1 MDDRMLQSIRKH
13 LQQPETWGRIRGYL
27 QLVSEKLTVTIGEA
41 AQLFDFTENQLR
53 DWEERGLLRPLRSR
67 PNTGQRR
74 YPPAELEKLA
84 IIRDLINA
92 GYPPGAIPLNIA
104 ELWHSLGPASLNGE
118 GSAMVTSQPAS
129 APLPLDRRI
138 AQTDS
143 AVFWRYFAS
152 QALHHAL
159 LLLCEDLSRSH
170 AAILLPRHAPDDS
183 LLRQPLLPEELARV
197 GESLIGW
204 LSHGRTLHLFLDASP
219 SFEYPSDFRIQPLLA
234 EGEAYPADPTLLI
247 VPRQMHPL
255 NLHRSLVHTVRRL
268 LSPLYA
274 CAEQWSIY
282 FAPDLRNWLYPA
294 RAFPRGIDPSDSLL
308 NGLMDLIIALGG
320 QTPTGSDRWH
330 CCCLLMP
337 EDPSAPPG
345 QQVLMVMAC
354 SRNSPHRAGQSRI
367 FPNESYLYFRAL
379 RSPYLLYRPRL
390 AIRDSSGLSQWP
402 EHFGSGGSAVAI
414 PIGCQA
420 GPALGVL
427 YVFALAQEA
436 FSADDLRL
444 LRLMS
449 LIVEDLLLLYR
460 ARLEAMQG
468 LEQLVRAP
476 EVVNDSF
483 INFLSENEF
492 VRDLE
497 ALLAR
502 LQQQS
507 VFTGEGTAELETG
520 GRGSRQGEEHVTGG
534 EPDRSSAAAAGAESA
549 ELLYPFPLRE
559 AGELETLS
567 IIALDIDNQSQIVRR
582 YGELALRNLTQAIG
596 QRIQRQLV
604 DCRLYHIYGGRFYLL
619 LKNVSLERARQIAQT
634 LRLALK
640 RPYRVELLQ
649 QSVWQLEPPETSVEL
664 PDVSVRLGVTLYLRA
679 KLVELLQRYAS
690 APTSTLAEVRSLIIS
705 DLDQALGL
713 GQEEGGDC
721 VISWDPQAEDRGPHV
736 RRFIR
741 LDAAGRL

>member
-1 MDDRMLQSIRKH
+1 MDDRVLQSIRKH
-13 LQQPETWGRIRGYL
+13 LQQPETWERIRGYL

-84 IIRDLINA
+84 VIRDLINA

-104 ELWHSLGPASLNGE
+104 DLWHSLGPASFNGE
-118 GSAMVTSQPAS
+118 GHGMTGGHLTS
-129 APLPLDRRI
+129 APLPLDRRV
-138 AQTDS
+138 AQVEG
-143 AVFWRYFAS
+143 AIFWRYFAS

-170 AAILLPRHAPDDS
+170 AAILLPRQAS
-183 LLRQPLLPEELARV
+183 GGGQLWQPRLPEELARL

-204 LSHGRTLHLFLDASP
+204 FSHGRTLHLFLEAAP
-219 SFEYPSDFRIQPLLA
+219 AFEYPSDFRIQPLLA
-234 EGEAYPADPTLLI
+234 EGEAQPADPTLLI
-247 VPRQMHPL
+247 VPRQMYSL
-255 NLHRSLVHTVRRL
+255 NLQRPVVQTVRRL
-268 LSPLYA
+268 LAPLYA
-274 CAEQWSIY
+274 CAGQWALY

-294 RAFPRGIDPSDSLL
+294 RAFPRGIDPSDSVL

-320 QTPTGSDRWH
+320 QTPAGVDRWH
-330 CCCLLMP
+330 CCCLMMP
-337 EDPSAPPG
+337 EDPAAPPG
-345 QQVLMVMAC
+345 QQVLLVMAC
-354 SRNSPHRAGQSRI
+354 SRHSPHRAGQSRI

-390 AIRDSSGLSQWP
+390 AIRDSAGLSHWP
-402 EHFGSGGSAVAI
+402 EHFGGGGSAVAI
-414 PIGCQA
+414 PIGCQSGA
-420 GPALGVL
+420 ALGVL
-427 YVFALAQEA
+427 YVFALTQEA
-436 FSADDLRL
+436 FSEDDLRL
-444 LRLMS
+444 LRLMG

-460 ARLEAMQG
+460 ARLDAMQG
-468 LEQLVRAP
+468 LEQLVKAP
-476 EVVNDSF
+476 EVVNSSF

-492 VRDLE
+492 IRDLE
-497 ALLAR
+497 ALLAH
-502 LQQQS
+502 LQQQTTLAGNEA
-507 VFTGEGTAELETG
+507 VRTGSDVGQE
-520 GRGSRQGEEHVTGG
+520 RQEEH
-534 EPDRSSAAAAGAESA
+534 SSAHASMRTPTVADAGPT
-549 ELLYPFPLRE
+549 ELLYLFPLRE
-559 AGELETLS
+559 VGELETLS
-567 IIALDIDNQSQIVRR
+567 IIALDIDNQTQIVRR

-619 LKNVSLERARQIAQT
+619 LKNLSLERARQIAQT
-634 LRLALK
+634 LRQALR

-664 PDVSVRLGVTLYLRA
+664 SDVSVRLGVTLYLRT
-679 KLVELLQRYAS
+679 KLIELLLRYAS
-690 APTSTLAEVRSLIIS
+690 APTSTLAEVRSLIVG
-705 DLDQALGL
+705 DLDQALSL
-713 GQEEGGDC
+713 GQEEGGNC

-741 LDAAGRL
+741 LESPSDS

>member
-1 MDDRMLQSIRKH
+1 MDDRVLQSIRKH
-13 LQQPETWGRIRGYL
+13 LQQPETWERIRGYL

-74 YPPAELEKLA
+74 YPPTELEKLA

-104 ELWHSLGPASLNGE
+104 ELWHSLGPASFNG
-118 GSAMVTSQPAS
+118 GGNAGAGVGGQAATAS
-129 APLPLDRRI
+129 LPLDRRV

-143 AVFWRYFAS
+143 ALLWRYFAS

-170 AAILLPRHAPDDS
+170 AAILLPRRAPDDGR
-183 LLRQPLLPEELARV
+183 LGQPRLPEELARL

-204 LSHGRTLHLFLDASP
+204 LSHGRSLHLFLEAAP
-219 SFEYPSDFRIQPLLA
+219 AFEYPSDFRVQPLLA
-234 EGEAYPADPTLLI
+234 EGESWPADPTLLV
-247 VPRQMHPL
+247 VPRQMHSL
-255 NLHRSLVHTVRRL
+255 NLQRPVVHLVRRL
-268 LSPLYA
+268 LAPLYA
-274 CAEQWSIY
+274 CAAQWTTY

-294 RAFPRGIDPSDSLL
+294 RAFPRGIDPSDTVL

-320 QTPTGSDRWH
+320 QTPAGDDRWH
-330 CCCLLMP
+330 CCCLMMP
-337 EDPSAPPG
+337 EDPAAPPG

-367 FPNESYLYFRAL
+367 FPNESHVYFRAL
-379 RSPYLLYRPRL
+379 RCPYLLYRPHL
-390 AIRDSSGLSQWP
+390 AIRDSAGLSQWP
-402 EHFGSGGSAVAI
+402 ERFSGAGSAVAI
-414 PIGCQA
+414 PIGCQS

-427 YVFALAQEA
+427 YVFAITQEA
-436 FSADDLRL
+436 FSEDDLRL
-444 LRLMS
+444 LRLMG

-468 LEQLVRAP
+468 LEQLVKAP

-492 VRDLE
+492 IRDLE
-497 ALLAR
+497 ILLAH
-502 LQQQS
+502 LQQ
-507 VFTGEGTAELETG
+507 E
-520 GRGSRQGEEHVTGG
+520 
-534 EPDRSSAAAAGAESA
+534 SALAGDGAVRAGAEANHERQEEHLSAAVSKGSPSAVDPGAA
-549 ELLYPFPLRE
+549 ELLYLFPLRE

-619 LKNVSLERARQIAQT
+619 LKNISLERARQIAQT
-634 LRLALK
+634 LRQALR

-679 KLVELLQRYAS
+679 KLIELLQRYAA
-690 APTSTLAEVRSLIIS
+690 APTSTLAEVRSLIVG
-705 DLDQALGL
+705 DLDQALNL

-741 LDAAGRL
+741 LASPNGL

>member
-1 MDDRMLQSIRKH
+1 MDDRVLQSIRKH

-53 DWEERGLLRPLRSR
+53 DWEERGLLHPLRSR

-74 YPPAELEKLA
+74 YPPTELEKLA

-104 ELWHSLGPASLNGE
+104 ELWHSLGPASFNGE
-118 GSAMVTSQPAS
+118 GSTMVAPQPAS

-143 AVFWRYFAS
+143 AILWRYFAS

-170 AAILLPRHAPDDS
+170 AAILLPRHAPDEDT
-183 LLRQPLLPEELARV
+183 LRRPLPPEELARV
-197 GESLIGW
+197 GEALVGW
-204 LSHGRTLHLFLDASP
+204 LSHGRTLHLFLEASP
-219 SFEYPSDFRIQPLLA
+219 AFEYPSDFRIQPLLA
-234 EGEAYPADPTLLI
+234 EGEARPADPTLLI
-247 VPRQMHPL
+247 VPRQMHSL
-255 NLHRSLVHTVRRL
+255 NLQRSIVQTIRRL
-268 LSPLYA
+268 LAPLYA
-274 CAEQWSIY
+274 CTEQWPVY

-294 RAFPRGIDPSDSLL
+294 RAFPRGIDPSDALL
-308 NGLMDLIIALGG
+308 NGLMDLIITLGG
-320 QTPTGSDRWH
+320 QTPTGGDRWH

-337 EDPSAPPG
+337 EDPAAPPG
-345 QQVLMVMAC
+345 QQVLMVTAC

-402 EHFGSGGSAVAI
+402 EHFGRGGSAVAI
-414 PIGCQA
+414 PIGCQS

-427 YVFALAQEA
+427 YVFALSQEA

-460 ARLEAMQG
+460 ARLDAMQG

-492 VRDLE
+492 IRDLE
-497 ALLAR
+497 SLLAR
-502 LQQQS
+502 LQQQEALAGDGVAGS
-507 VFTGEGTAELETG
+507 DAGKGAAQSGERLA
-520 GRGSRQGEEHVTGG
+520 GG
-534 EPDRSSAAAAGAESA
+534 EADRLPAAVGAEAS

-567 IIALDIDNQSQIVRR
+567 IIALDIDNQSQIIRR

-619 LKNVSLERARQIAQT
+619 LKNISLERARQIAQT

-664 PDVSVRLGVTLYLRA
+664 SEVSVRLGVTLYLRA

-690 APTSTLAEVRSLIIS
+690 APTSTLAEVRSLIVG
-705 DLDQALGL
+705 DLDQALSL

-741 LDAAGRL
+741 LDAPDRR

>member
-1 MDDRMLQSIRKH
+1 MDDRVLQSIRKH
-13 LQQPETWGRIRGYL
+13 LQQPETWERIRGYL

-92 GYPPGAIPLNIA
+92 GYPPGAIPLDIA
-104 ELWHSLGPASLNGE
+104 DLWHALGPASFNGE
-118 GSAMVTSQPAS
+118 GHGVAGSHLAS
-129 APLPLDRRI
+129 PPLPLDRRV
-138 AQTDS
+138 AQVES

-170 AAILLPRHAPDDS
+170 AAILLPRQASDGG
-183 LLRQPLLPEELARV
+183 RFWQPRLPEELARL

-204 LSHGRTLHLFLDASP
+204 LSLGRTLHLFLEVAP
-219 SFEYPSDFRIQPLLA
+219 AFEYPSDFRIQPLLA
-234 EGEAYPADPTLLI
+234 EGEARPADPTLLI
-247 VPRQMHPL
+247 VPRQMHAL
-255 NLHRSLVHTVRRL
+255 NLQRPVVQTVRRL
-268 LSPLYA
+268 LAPLYA
-274 CAEQWSIY
+274 CADQWAVY

-294 RAFPRGIDPSDSLL
+294 RAFPRGIDPSDTVL

-320 QTPTGSDRWH
+320 QTPGGADRWH
-330 CCCLLMP
+330 CCCLMMP
-337 EDPSAPPG
+337 EDPAAPPG
-345 QQVLMVMAC
+345 QQVLIVMAC
-354 SRNSPHRAGQSRI
+354 SRHSPHRAGQSRI

-390 AIRDSSGLSQWP
+390 AIRDSAGLSQWP
-402 EHFGSGGSAVAI
+402 EHFGGGGSAVAI
-414 PIGCQA
+414 PIGCQS

-427 YVFALAQEA
+427 YVFALTQEA
-436 FSADDLRL
+436 FSEDDLRL
-444 LRLMS
+444 LRLMA

-460 ARLEAMQG
+460 ARLDAMQG
-468 LEQLVRAP
+468 LEQLVKAP
-476 EVVNDSF
+476 EVVNSSF

-492 VRDLE
+492 IRDLE
-497 ALLAR
+497 VLLAH
-502 LQQQS
+502 LQQQTALAGDGA
-507 VFTGEGTAELETG
+507 VRTGSDMGQE
-520 GRGSRQGEEHVTGG
+520 RQEEHS
-534 EPDRSSAAAAGAESA
+534 PAGASKGTPTVADAGPA
-549 ELLYPFPLRE
+549 ELLYLFPLRE

-619 LKNVSLERARQIAQT
+619 LKNISLERARQIAQT
-634 LRLALK
+634 LRQALR

-664 PDVSVRLGVTLYLRA
+664 ADVSVRLGVTLYLRA
-679 KLVELLQRYAS
+679 KLVELLQRYAT
-690 APTSTLAEVRSLIIS
+690 APTSALAEVRSLIVG
-705 DLDQALGL
+705 DLDQALSL
-713 GQEEGGDC
+713 GQEEGGNC

-741 LDAAGRL
+741 LETPSNL